1 MYNEK
6 SLKNQ
11 LTEVINN
18 ELNSLGR
25 VFKKQYYFIKADK
38 MVRLNM
44 EKSTYNR
51 HMTISS
57 KSIIIE
63 DMFNFVCIDAKNN
76 NKYDISAYELPLL
89 QLTTLANTLALA
101 LDTMTSV
108 ECVEKLDNDYS
119 GAFGA
124 ERLLV
129 EIAFDALKRDT
140 LVWYYLDYELK
151 ILSGK
156 TLEIVT
162 HKDPENH
169 DFSLETVLE
178 IKNGICFIRKRN
190 TLKTKALINMILDTR
205 QYDNEE

>member
-25 VFKKQYYFIKADK
+25 VFKKQYYFIKADT

-63 DMFNFVCIDAKNN
+63 DMFNYVCIDAKS

-101 LDTMTSV
+101 LDTMTNV

-178 IKNGICFIRKRN
+178 IKNGVCFIRKRN
-190 TLKTKALINMILDTR
+190 TLKTKALINMILDTL
-205 QYDNEE
+205 QYDDEE

>member
-63 DMFNFVCIDAKNN
+63 DMFNIDAKS

-178 IKNGICFIRKRN
+178 IKNGVCFIRKRN

-205 QYDNEE
+205 QYDEE

>member
-6 SLKNQ
+6 ALKNQ
-11 LTEVINN
+11 LTDVINN
-18 ELNSLGR
+18 ELNSLGL

-63 DMFNFVCIDAKNN
+63 DMFNYVCIDANS
-76 NKYDISAYELPLL
+76 NKYNVSAYELPLI

-178 IKNGICFIRKRN
+178 IKNGVCFIRKRN

-205 QYDNEE
+205 QYDEE